1 MGCNVSPYRGGVPR
15 LVETRALSTNIAA
28 ANTLYDFFVADD
40 RCIVNITEISG
51 ATTGVDRYV
60 LNDGTIDDYFAT
72 SNSSIFND
80 FVVPKAQGR
89 LIANVSDR
97 AILLLLEKGERIRI
111 GNASKAHTHTATAYI
126 YK

>member
-1 MGCNVSPYRGGVPR
+1 MFPRIGGVPR

-28 ANTLYDFFVADD
+28 VNTLYDFFVADD
-40 RCIVNITEISG
+40 RCIVNITGISG
-51 ATTGVDRYV
+51 ATGDRYV
-60 LNDGTIDDYFAT
+60 LNGGTINDYFVT
-72 SNSSIFND
+72 CNNGVFNN

-97 AILLLLEKGERIRI
+97 AMLLLLEKGDRIRI
-111 GNASKAHTHTATAYI
+111 GNASAAHTLTATAYI